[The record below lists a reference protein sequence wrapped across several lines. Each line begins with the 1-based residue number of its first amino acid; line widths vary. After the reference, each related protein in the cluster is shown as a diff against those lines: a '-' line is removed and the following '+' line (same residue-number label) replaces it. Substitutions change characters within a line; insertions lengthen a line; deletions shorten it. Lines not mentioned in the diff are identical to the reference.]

1 MKKNNQKGP
10 ACRQAGQAVLT
21 LLFFMVIGLSI
32 ITAVVIV
39 VVNTAQAGSNVEQ
52 GTLAYYGAE
61 TGVEN
66 ALLRLL
72 RDPNYTG
79 EVMNIDGGT
88 VTIVV
93 SGGTITS
100 TARIDNS
107 IRKVEVQTVY
117 NGNILTVS
125 SWKEIN

>member
-1 MKKNNQKGP
+1 MKKNNQK
-10 ACRQAGQAVLT
+10 GQAVLT

>member
-1 MKKNNQKGP
+1 MSQNNQK
-10 ACRQAGQAVLT
+10 GQAVLT

-39 VVNTAQAGSNVEQ
+39 VVNTAQAGSNTEQ
-52 GTLAYYGAE
+52 GTLAYYSAE
-61 TGVEN
+61 TGAEN

-93 SGGTITS
+93 NGGVITS
-100 TARIDNS
+100 TGRIDNS
-107 IRKVEVQTVY
+107 IRKVQVQTVY
-117 NGNILTVS
+117 NGNVLTVS

>member
-1 MKKNNQKGP
+1 MRNKYNQK
-10 ACRQAGQAVLT
+10 GQAVLT
-21 LLFFMVIGLSI
+21 LLFFMVISVSI

-39 VVNTAQAGSNVEQ
+39 VINSAQAGSNVEQ
-52 GTLAYYGAE
+52 GTVSYYAAE
-61 TGVEN
+61 TGAEN

-79 EVMNIDGGT
+79 EVMNVTGGT
-88 VTIVV
+88 ITIFV

-100 TARIDNS
+100 TAKIDNS
-107 IRKVEVQTVY
+107 IRKVQVQTVY
-117 NGNILTVS
+117 NGNVLTVS